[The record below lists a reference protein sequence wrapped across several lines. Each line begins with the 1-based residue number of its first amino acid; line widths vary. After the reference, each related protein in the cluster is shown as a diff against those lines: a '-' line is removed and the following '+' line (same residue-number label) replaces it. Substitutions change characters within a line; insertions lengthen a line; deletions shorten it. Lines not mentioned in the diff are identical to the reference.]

1 MKTRALLTIPL
12 ALLLSSG
19 AQAQQWYWGM
29 SYGVS
34 FTISDTKDFTDDTS
48 WRNWGVDLLAIVNP
62 NTTVG
67 VSFNWNVFNEITPT
81 VSSIS
86 GIEIAGTQFRF
97 INSLPFLVTF
107 REYLGT
113 PGGARP
119 FIGVGVGPHLV
130 KQRVDVGLFTISE
143 NTWHFG
149 VAPEVGLLMPLGPT
163 VSWFADVKYN
173 YAASAG
179 DPGRKHSYFAFNL
192 GFAWEVGGNSF

>member
-1 MKTRALLTIPL
+1 MKTRALLAIPF

-19 AQAQQWYWGM
+19 VQAQQMYWGM
-29 SYGVS
+29 SYGMTTPV
-34 FTISDTKDFTDDTS
+34 SDTKDFTDDTS

-67 VSFNWNVFNEITPT
+67 VSFGWNVFNEITPT

-86 GIEIAGTQFRF
+86 GIEIAGTQFRY
-97 INSLPFLVTF
+97 INSLPILVSVRRFLGM
-107 REYLGT
+107 RGR
-113 PGGARP
+113 ARP

-130 KQRVDVGLFTISE
+130 KQRVDVGLWTVSE

-149 VAPEVGLLMPLGPT
+149 VAPEVGLVVPVRSG
-163 VSWFADVKYN
+163 VHGFFNAKYN

-179 DPGRKHSYFAFNL
+179 DPGRKHSYFGLNI
-192 GFAWEVGGNSF
+192 GFAWASGGGF

>member
-1 MKTRALLTIPL
+1 MKTRALLAIPL
-12 ALLLSSG
+12 ALLLGSG
-19 AQAQQWYWGM
+19 AQAQQWYGAVSYGM
-29 SYGVS
+29 SAPV
-34 FTISDTKDFTDDTS
+34 SDTKAFTRGTS
-48 WRNWGVDLLAIVNP
+48 WRNFGVDLVAIVNP

-67 VSFNWNVFNEITPT
+67 VSFAWNVFNEVTGT
-81 VSSIS
+81 VSSID
-86 GIEIAGTQFRF
+86 GTEISGTQFRY
-97 INSLPFLVTF
+97 INSLPMLVTV
-107 REYLGT
+107 REYFRT

-130 KQRVDVGLFTISE
+130 KQRVDVGLWTVSE

-149 VAPEVGLLMPLGPT
+149 VAPEVGLLMPVGPT

-179 DPGRKHSYFAFNL
+179 DPGRRHSYFAFNI

>member
-1 MKTRALLTIPL
+1 MKTRALLAIPL

-34 FTISDTKDFTDDTS
+34 ATASDTKDFTDDTS

-67 VSFNWNVFNEITPT
+67 VSFSWNVFHEVTPT

-86 GIEIAGTQFRF
+86 GIEIAGTQFRY
-97 INSLPFLVTF
+97 INSVPILVNV
-107 REYLGT
+107 RRYLGT
-113 PGGARP
+113 RGGPRP

-130 KQRVDVGLFTISE
+130 KQRVDVGLWTVSQD
-143 NTWHFG
+143 TWHFG
-149 VAPEVGLLMPLGPT
+149 VAPEVGLVVPVGYS
-163 VSWFADVKYN
+163 VRGFVNAKYN

-179 DPGRKHSYFAFNL
+179 DPGRTHSYFGLNI
-192 GFAWEVGGNSF
+192 GFAWASGGGF